1 MVVISSASPAAR
13 TPHQFS
19 RWCGVPNVG
28 ARHVVTSTLRGSASH
43 RRGRP
48 SAASAS
54 LRMNSTVAGSHPRK
68 WTRATEAL
76 HSAPLAELKRTKP
89 GGVGMRPVR
98 VFGASPEGG
107 RWISATARGV
117 PSERVRPR
125 RLDGGPP
132 RRPGLASRRCQ
143 HRSTQLTLRCL
154 AVGHR
159 LAVEHRSPSLVAT
172 AQRARREGRHRWPRQ
187 DQPTKAT
194 WCRERGRR

>member
-1 MVVISSASPAAR
+1 MVAISSASPAAR

-54 LRMNSTVAGSHPRK
+54 MRMNSTVAGSAPRK

-98 VFGASPEGG
+98 VLGASPEGG
-107 RWISATARGV
+107 RWIPATARGV

-132 RRPGLASRRCQ
+132 RQRSLQSSAYRHASDRTLLEPGGGMA
-143 HRSTQLTLRCL
+143 RSSGQGRLSALE
-154 AVGHR
+154 AQGAEAEVGR
-159 LAVEHRSPSLVAT
+159 GSGSGT
-172 AQRARREGRHRWPRQ
+172 
-187 DQPTKAT
+187 PTP
-194 WCRERGRR
+194 